1 MPSALADGLFWKIL
15 ISVKVSGRRAA
26 VPLLKKRSAMYPT
39 LEQLIKDVE
48 SLVQFVNAEVKKLPT
63 EKLNQRPANGG
74 WSLLECLE
82 HLNRYS
88 GYYNPALEKAISN
101 NLTMHAAQE
110 ITLTWLGKK
119 SVEIISPKN
128 TKKQKTLKK
137 MNPQGSALN
146 AFVVDDFLKNQQQ
159 LLRLLQQAKGANLGK
174 KAVPVEFFR
183 LLRMNIGETLLFMV
197 LHQQRHF
204 MQLQRIFA
212 EVTSGR
218 KAAA

>member
-1 MPSALADGLFWKIL
+1 MN
-15 ISVKVSGRRAA
+15 
-26 VPLLKKRSAMYPT
+26 PT
-39 LEQLIKDVE
+39 LVQLTQEVE
-48 SLVQFVNAEVKKLPT
+48 SLVQFVSEEVKKLPA

-88 GYYNPALEKAISN
+88 SYYNPALEKAITSN
-101 NLTMHAAQE
+101 LVENSKPV

-119 SVEIISPKN
+119 SVEMISPKN

-137 MNPQGSALN
+137 MNPQGSVLSFSVLN
-146 AFVVDDFLKNQQQ
+146 DFLKNQLQ
-159 LLRLLQQAKGANLGK
+159 LRELLQKAKGANLGK

-183 LLRMNIGETLLFMV
+183 LLKMNIGETLLFMI
-197 LHQQRHF
+197 LHQQRHC

>member
-1 MPSALADGLFWKIL
+1 MN
-15 ISVKVSGRRAA
+15 
-26 VPLLKKRSAMYPT
+26 PT
-39 LEQLIKDVE
+39 LEQLTQEVE
-48 SLVQFVNAEVKKLPT
+48 SLVQFVSNEIKKLPG

-88 GYYNPALEKAISN
+88 DYYNPALEKAIAN
-101 NLTMHAAQE
+101 NLTVNPAPE
-110 ITLTWLGKK
+110 ITLTWIGRK
-119 SVEIISPKN
+119 SVEMISPKN

-146 AFVVDDFLKNQQQ
+146 TTVVDSFLKNQQE
-159 LLRLLQQAKGANLGK
+159 LLTLLKNAEKVNLSK
-174 KAVPVEFFR
+174 KAIPVEFFR
-183 LLRMNIGETLLFMV
+183 LLKMNIGETLLFMV

-212 EVTSGR
+212 EVNSGR